1 MRINK
6 FVAASS
12 PLSRRAADQA
22 VLDGR
27 VLINGAVATAG
38 SSATEADHVTLDGR
52 AITPAVKLVTI
63 LLHKP
68 IGYVCSTRG
77 QGSHTIYE
85 LLPDEYQ
92 QLNPVGRL
100 DKDSSGIL
108 VMTNDGQLAQMLS
121 HPSYSKTKVYEI
133 KLGKALLPLH
143 HQMIANHGIELED
156 GNSRLGLERMVDG
169 DDHQW
174 RVTMQEGRN
183 RQIRRTFEALGYA
196 VVRLKRTEFG
206 QYSLD
211 RLRPAEFIVVE

>member
-12 PLSRRAADQA
+12 LLSRRAADQA

-38 SSATEADHVTLDGR
+38 STAEESDHVTLDGR
-52 AITPAVKLVTI
+52 AITPSVKTTT
-63 LLHKP
+63 LLLNKP
-68 IGYVCSTRG
+68 IGFVCSRRG

-92 QLNPVGRL
+92 HLNPIGRL

-108 VMTNDGQLAQMLS
+108 VMTNDGQLSQILS

-133 KLGKALLPLH
+133 RLGKSLLPLH

-183 RQIRRTFEALGYA
+183 RQIRRTFESLGYA
-196 VVRLKRTEFG
+196 VVRLKRTAFG
-206 QYSLD
+206 QYELAQ
-211 RLRPAEFIVVE
+211 LRDAAYQVIE

>member
-12 PLSRRAADQA
+12 PLSRRAADLA
-22 VLDGR
+22 VNDGR
-27 VLINGAVATAG
+27 VLINGGVATAG
-38 SSATEADHVTLDGR
+38 SDATENDHVTLDGR
-52 AITPAVKLVTI
+52 AITPAVNTATI
-63 LLHKP
+63 ILHKP
-68 IGYVCSTRG
+68 IGYVCSKRG

-108 VMTNDGQLAQMLS
+108 LMTNDGQLANIYM
-121 HPSYSKTKVYEI
+121 HPSYQKTKVYEI
-133 KLGKALLPLH
+133 KLGKSLLPLH
-143 HQMIANHGIELED
+143 HQMIANHGVELED
-156 GNSRLGLERMVDG
+156 GNSRLGLERMVEG

-174 RVTMQEGRN
+174 RVTMHEGRN
-183 RQIRRTFEALGYA
+183 RQIRRTFESLGYA
-196 VVRLKRTEFG
+196 VVRLKRTQFG

-211 RLRPAEFIVVE
+211 QLRPAQYVIV